1 MKKTLS
7 PVLTERALDK
17 WDPSL
22 RYQEHQERRERAR
35 LMRAFARKNTALP
48 LDQQIKKILHL
59 FMITEAE
66 LAEILDIR
74 PDDIKAAME
83 GRVYPYVRNA
93 WNQIMREPDD
103 LSSRKLRAD
112 EKLSNDEK
120 WELMMKRTK

>member
-7 PVLTERALDK
+7 PVLTERTLDK

-83 GRVYPYVRNA
+83 GRVYPYVRSA

-103 LSSRKLRAD
+103 LSNRKLRPD

>member
-7 PVLTERALDK
+7 PVLTDRTLDK

-74 PDDIKAAME
+74 PDDIKAVME
-83 GRVYPYVRNA
+83 GRIYPYVRSA

-103 LSSRKLRAD
+103 LSNRKLRED

-120 WELMMKRTK
+120 WELMLKRTK

>member
-7 PVLTERALDK
+7 PVLTERAVDR

-22 RYQEHQERRERAR
+22 RYKEHQERRERAR

-48 LDQQIKKILHL
+48 LDQQVRKIMQL
-59 FMITEAE
+59 FMVDAAE
-66 LAEILDIR
+66 LASILDLKEH
-74 PDDIKAAME
+74 DIAAVLE
-83 GRVYPYVRNA
+83 GKVYPYIRSA

-103 LSSRKLRAD
+103 MSQRKLTQD

-120 WELMMKRTK
+120 WELLMKRTK

>member
-7 PVLTERALDK
+7 PVLTDRTLDK

-74 PDDIKAAME
+74 PDDIKAVME
-83 GRVYPYVRNA
+83 GRIYPYVRSA

-103 LSSRKLRAD
+103 LSNRKLRDD

>member
-7 PVLTERALDK
+7 PVLTDRTLDK

-83 GRVYPYVRNA
+83 GRVYPYVRSA

-103 LSSRKLRAD
+103 LSNRKLRDD

-120 WELMMKRTK
+120 WELMLKRTK

>member
-7 PVLTERALDK
+7 PVLTDRTLDK

-74 PDDIKAAME
+74 PDDIKAVME
-83 GRVYPYVRNA
+83 GRIYPYVRSA
-93 WNQIMREPDD
+93 
-103 LSSRKLRAD
+103 
-112 EKLSNDEK
+112 
-120 WELMMKRTK
+120 

>member
-1 MKKTLS
+1 
-7 PVLTERALDK
+7 
-17 WDPSL
+17 
-22 RYQEHQERRERAR
+22 
-35 LMRAFARKNTALP
+35 MRAFARKNTALP

-74 PDDIKAAME
+74 PDDIKAVME
-83 GRVYPYVRNA
+83 GRIYPYVRSA

-103 LSSRKLRAD
+103 LSNRKLRDD

>member
-17 WDPSL
+17 CDPSL

-59 FMITEAE
+59 FMISEAE

>member
-7 PVLTERALDK
+7 PVLTDRTLDK

-74 PDDIKAAME
+74 PDDIKAVME
-83 GRVYPYVRNA
+83 GSVYPYVRSA

-103 LSSRKLRAD
+103 LSNRKLRDD

>member
-7 PVLTERALDK
+7 PALTDRTLDK

-74 PDDIKAAME
+74 PDDIKAVME
-83 GRVYPYVRNA
+83 GRIYPYVRSA

-103 LSSRKLRAD
+103 LSNRKLRDD